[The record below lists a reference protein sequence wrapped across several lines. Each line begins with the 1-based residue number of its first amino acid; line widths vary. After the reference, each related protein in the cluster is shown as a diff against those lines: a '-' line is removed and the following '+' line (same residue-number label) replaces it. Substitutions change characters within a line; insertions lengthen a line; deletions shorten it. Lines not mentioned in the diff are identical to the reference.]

1 MTQHEVLGA
10 LPVALLQV
18 SLMLAAAVLVGLV
31 TQRVHIPLT
40 VVLAVF
46 GLIVVQLQPNLAVA
60 QMVQGEGLK
69 ELLVNLFLPIL
80 IFEAALGLSTREFM
94 RNLVSITALAS
105 VALVISAAVVG
116 VALHYLLG
124 FPVLVALLFGVLI
137 SATDPVAVV
146 AVFREVGVPKRLL
159 TIVEGESM
167 LNDGVAI
174 VLYYVILGGAL
185 GESLSVTDGSLEFL
199 WVVAGGVAIGGV
211 IGTVA
216 VVLMPLLHRL
226 PAAAMSVAV
235 AYGSFVFAEGLL
247 GVSGVMATVA
257 AGVAVGGMLESRAE
271 SPVRDLLHELWDALG
286 FIANA
291 LLFLFIGLALDF
303 DLIRENLAAIGV
315 AILAVLIA
323 RPLAVVPLVA
333 LLERTKVIPEVGQ
346 RNSAV
351 IVWGGLRGGVALAL
365 ALALPPTLAE
375 RDQIIAM
382 TGGVVLATLLVN
394 ATTISM
400 VVHALG
406 LDKPSKSDA
415 YLSALARLRA
425 VQHSRERLAELGF
438 SDRLVDAHL
447 SVAEADATDQLE
459 RANLSAEEAA
469 EVFLLR
475 GLSIERETY
484 QGMSDA
490 GLLPPIATRT
500 LLEEIDTEIEEL
512 EMGGLRVDAARRAHL
527 PWYGRLHRWV
537 LGKTPEP
544 LGEDL
549 TKVAYIEVSARR
561 LAARKAA
568 GELELFKQLPGLQP
582 EHVEQAQQTFRHWE
596 EAAGS
601 RLEQLDLDEE
611 VDRQMLNR
619 RQAKALSRIAVAD
632 VLNEMV
638 AAGVLSRKIAD
649 QAHDRVSTEVDEAG
663 T

>member
-1 MTQHEVLGA
+1 MQHEVLEA

-18 SLMLAAAVLVGLV
+18 SLMLAGAVLVALV
-31 TQRVHIPLT
+31 TQRVNIPLT
-40 VVLAVF
+40 VVLAVV
-46 GLIVVQLQPNLAVA
+46 GLIVVQLQPDLSVA
-60 QMVQGEGLK
+60 QMVQGEGLQ

-94 RNLVSITALAS
+94 RNLVSITALAT
-105 VALVISAAVVG
+105 VALLISAALVG
-116 VALHYLLG
+116 IGLHYLLDM
-124 FPVLVALLFGVLI
+124 PVMVALLFGVLI

-146 AVFREVGVPKRLL
+146 AIFREVGVPKRLL

-174 VLYYVILGGAL
+174 VLYKIMLIGATGGAV
-185 GESLSVTDGSLEFL
+185 SVASGSLEFL
-199 WVVAGGVAIGGV
+199 EVAFVGGAIGAV
-211 IGTVA
+211 IGIVA
-216 VVLMPLLHRL
+216 VMLMPLLQRL
-226 PAAAMSVAV
+226 SAAAMSVAV
-235 AYGSFVFAEGLL
+235 AYGSFVLAENLH
-247 GVSGVMATVA
+247 VSGVMATVA
-257 AGVAVGGMLESRAE
+257 AGIAVGGMLESRAE
-271 SPVRDLLHELWDALG
+271 ATARDLLRELWESLG

-303 DLIRENLAAIGV
+303 DLIRENLAAIGIGV
-315 AILAVLIA
+315 AAVLIA
-323 RPLAVVPLVA
+323 RPLAVVPLVE
-333 LLERTKVIPEVGQ
+333 LMERMKLIPEVGH

-365 ALALPPTLAE
+365 ALAVPAELAQ

-394 ATTISM
+394 ATTIPM

-406 LDKPSKSDA
+406 LDRPSKSDE

-425 VQHSRERLAELGF
+425 VQHSRDQLASLGF

-459 RANLSAEEAA
+459 RASLNAEEAGN
-469 EVFLLR
+469 VLVLR
-475 GLSIERETY
+475 GLHIQREAY

-490 GLLPPIATRT
+490 GLLPPISART

-512 EMGGLRVDAARRAHL
+512 ERGGLRVDAARRAFL

-537 LGKTPEP
+537 LGILPEP

-568 GELELFKQLPGLQP
+568 EELELFKQLPGIDQS
-582 EHVEQAQQTFRHWE
+582 HVESAQRTFRHWE
-596 EAAGS
+596 EAGSS
-601 RLEQLDLDEE
+601 RLEELEMDEE
-611 VDRQMLNR
+611 VDRQMLHR

-632 VLNEMV
+632 VLNELV
-638 AAGVLSRKIAD
+638 DEGVLSRKIAD
-649 QAHDRVSTEVDEAG
+649 QAGARVSTEVDEAG